1 MMENEHLK
9 KHIDDFLVFI
19 SVEKN
24 LSENTLNSYRRD
36 LEKFYKFIVLK
47 RISHKN
53 IKGKDLVDFMIFLK
67 RNNVSSATIARN
79 ISSIRGLYRF
89 LASKGEINPYILNL
103 FESPKIERKIP
114 QVINRQDV
122 NKIISVRTT
131 ERESL
136 HIRNMVIL
144 GLLATTGLRISELS
158 KIKKENINLEEKWI
172 KVTGKGNRE
181 RIVFF
186 PQELIP
192 FIKHCIS
199 REGAFLFGTKN
210 GNPMTRQNIWKIVR
224 NAGKKAGLGI
234 SLKPHMLRHTFA
246 TQLLEAGMDIRI
258 IQELLGHKSIST
270 TKIYTQ
276 VSRSQLK
283 AIYKKYHPRA

>member
-1 MMENEHLK
+1 
-9 KHIDDFLVFI
+9 
-19 SVEKN
+19 
-24 LSENTLNSYRRD
+24 
-36 LEKFYKFIVLK
+36 
-47 RISHKN
+47 
-53 IKGKDLVDFMIFLK
+53 
-67 RNNVSSATIARN
+67 
-79 ISSIRGLYRF
+79 
-89 LASKGEINPYILNL
+89 
-103 FESPKIERKIP
+103 
-114 QVINRQDV
+114 
-122 NKIISVRTT
+122 
-131 ERESL
+131 
-136 HIRNMVIL
+136 
-144 GLLATTGLRISELS
+144 
-158 KIKKENINLEEKWI
+158 
-172 KVTGKGNRE
+172 
-181 RIVFF
+181 
-186 PQELIP
+186 LIP
-192 FIKHCIS
+192 FIKHCMS